1 MKFNLFKNFIYLSLT
16 KIQQRGLRQFISA
29 ENIPKAFEPP
39 AFYKPK
45 IESLDTKEDE
55 PNAELLLSARVR
67 PQLLRPYLD
76 PVPILQQDNPHNF
89 MDIVTIEKL
98 MNARVHFG
106 HKTGTLNDN
115 MKWALF
121 GERLG
126 VCIFDL
132 EITQRYMVRALNF
145 ISALSYCDG
154 KILFLTTNKAAMLL
168 VEETA
173 AELKHFSHTR
183 LWRQDIFTNRRDYV
197 GGPVRFP
204 DAMIFL
210 NTHTSAM
217 ERHPAIIE
225 AAKLCI
231 PTIAIVDSNCDP
243 SYISYPIPGNDD
255 SISSIEFY
263 MKMFSEAI
271 KIGRKIKEEATTNV
285 ELLKENKLL
294 KTSPQRILQQNRPK
308 MFKPIFEQQNFRSNQ
323 ITNKFKSKRK
333 AGTGANMIPIGERR
347 GEK

>member
-1 MKFNLFKNFIYLSLT
+1 
-16 KIQQRGLRQFISA
+16 
-29 ENIPKAFEPP
+29 
-39 AFYKPK
+39 
-45 IESLDTKEDE
+45 
-55 PNAELLLSARVR
+55 
-67 PQLLRPYLD
+67 
-76 PVPILQQDNPHNF
+76 

-106 HKTGTLNDN
+106 HKIGTLNDN

-231 PTIAIVDSNCDP
+231 PTVAIVDSNCDP

-271 KIGRKIKEEATTNV
+271 KIGRKIKEETATTN
-285 ELLKENKLL
+285 
-294 KTSPQRILQQNRPK
+294 QNRPK

-323 ITNKFKSKRK
+323 ITNKFKSKGET
-333 AGTGANMIPIGERR
+333 GTGANMIPIGEKR
-347 GEK
+347 GGK

>member
-1 MKFNLFKNFIYLSLT
+1 MKFNLFKNFIYLSPT
-16 KIQQRGLRQFISA
+16 KIQQRGLRQFISEA
-29 ENIPKAFEPP
+29 NIPKAFEPP
-39 AFYKPK
+39 EFYKPK

-55 PNAELLLSARVR
+55 PNTELLLSARVR

-89 MDIVTIEKL
+89 MDVVTIEKL
-98 MNARVHFG
+98 MNARI
-106 HKTGTLNDN
+106 GTLNDN

-173 AELKHFSHTR
+173 AELGHFSHTR
-183 LWRQDIFTNRRDYV
+183 LWRQDIFTNRKDYV

-231 PTIAIVDSNCDP
+231 PTVAVVDSNCDP

-271 KIGRKIKEEATTNV
+271 KIGRKIREETATTTNV
-285 ELLKENKLL
+285 EKKLL
-294 KTSPQRILQQNRPK
+294 KTSPQRILQQNKPK

-323 ITNKFKSKRK
+323 LTNKFKSTKRK
-333 AGTGANMIPIGERR
+333 AGTGANMIPIGEKR
-347 GEK
+347 GGK

>member
-1 MKFNLFKNFIYLSLT
+1 MQFYLFRNFIYLST
-16 KIQQRGLRQFISA
+16 RIQKRGLRQLISSTNDA
-29 ENIPKAFEPP
+29 TAFEPP
-39 AFYKPK
+39 EFYKPT
-45 IESLDTKEDE
+45 IESINTKEDE
-55 PNAELLLSARVR
+55 PNTELLLSARVR
-67 PQLLRPYLD
+67 PQVLRPYLD
-76 PVPILQQDNPHNF
+76 PIPIFQKDDPHNF

-98 MNARVHFG
+98 LNARVHFG
-106 HKTGTLNDN
+106 HKIGTLNDN
-115 MKWALF
+115 MKWSLF

-132 EITQRYMVRALNF
+132 EITQRYLVRALNF

-173 AELKHFSHTR
+173 AELGHFSHTR
-183 LWRQDIFTNRRDYV
+183 LWRQDIFTNRKDYV

-231 PTIAIVDSNCDP
+231 PTIAIVDSNCEP
-243 SYISYPIPGNDD
+243 NSISYPIPGNDD
-255 SISSIEFY
+255 SITSIEFY

-271 KIGRKIKEEATTNV
+271 KIGRKVKDETLTTNV
-285 ELLKENKLL
+285 ESKENKFF
-294 KTSPQRILQQNRPK
+294 KKPQRIIQNKPK
-308 MFKPIFEQQNFRSNQ
+308 MFKPITEQQFHSNQ
-323 ITNKFKSKRK
+323 ITNKFKSRRE
-333 AGTGANMIPIGERR
+333 AGTGANMIPIGEKRE
-347 GEK
+347 GK